1 MRPCSAAR
9 LCDAWRIRRDPYGQ
23 SFTLPAFLPTTA
35 GQLLGLTIAAEEP
48 QLEAQRAGL
57 MQQQEALAL
66 EVAGLEKQLL
76 ESLASS
82 T

>member
-1 MRPCSAAR
+1 LFP
-9 LCDAWRIRRDPYGQ
+9 P
-23 SFTLPAFLPTTA
+23 PA

>member
-1 MRPCSAAR
+1 MAH
-9 LCDAWRIRRDPYGQ
+9 RRGLYGQ
-23 SFTLPAFLPTTA
+23 PLTLPPSGLPPPPTTA